1 MKTSIN
7 KKLFYTFAC
16 LIIFIICFIWI
27 LNTLILDKYYISEK
41 KVSLVSIYD
50 SINAYYSNINNSE
63 EALENEL
70 EKLDITQNVDIVI
83 RNGSDIT
90 IYTTSK
96 DFSRNKMYLFGNKNL
111 IEFNDNR
118 LLELAK
124 KGKKYDVNIVSD
136 SNVGTEFINLFGRL
150 DNGFLIFIRTPVESI
165 TESVRISNKFLIFIG
180 AISIL
185 ISSIA
190 VLLISK
196 HFTKPLTELNA
207 IAQNMANLDFSK
219 KYKITTYDEIG
230 NLGSSINCL
239 SNNLEKTIKDLKA
252 ANMELEKDIE
262 ETSKIS
268 EMRSKFVSDVSHEL
282 KTPIA
287 LIQGY
292 AEGLVDNVVS
302 SDEDRKYYASVILDE
317 ANKMSELTKDLL
329 DLSKLEYGQ
338 NQLQIEVFD
347 IVEMIRTFLKKN
359 EVLFS
364 EKGIVPTFECDK
376 KIMVKGDI
384 FRIEQVLTNYTT
396 NALKNVDE
404 HKEIKFLISENEK
417 TVRISVFNS
426 GIQISD
432 EDKLRIWNRF
442 YKVDSSRN
450 RANGGT
456 GLGLSVVK
464 AIIAQ
469 HHTICGVNN
478 VDNGVEFYFELEK
491 EC

>member
-41 KVSLVSIYD
+41 QSSLISIYNT
-50 SINAYYSNINNSE
+50 INTYYAGSTNLKE
-63 EALENEL
+63 DLEYKL
-70 EKLDITQNVDIVI
+70 GKLDAIQNVDIVI
-83 RNGSDIT
+83 KNGSDLT

-96 DFSRNKMYLFGNKNL
+96 DFSRNKMYLLRNKSL
-111 IEFNDNR
+111 IEFNAEKIN
-118 LLELAK
+118 EISK
-124 KGKKYDVNIVSD
+124 SGKNYDINIISD

-150 DNGFLIFIRTPVESI
+150 NNGFLILIRTPVESI
-165 TESVRISNKFLIFIG
+165 TESVKISNRFLIFIG
-180 AISIL
+180 IISIL

-190 VLLISK
+190 VLLISR
-196 HFTKPLTELNA
+196 HFTKPLTELNV
-207 IAQNMANLDFSK
+207 IANNMANLDFSK
-219 KYKITTYDEIG
+219 KYKITTRDEIG
-230 NLGSSINCL
+230 NLGESINCL

-252 ANMELEKDIE
+252 ANIELEKDIE

-292 AEGLVDNVVS
+292 AEGLLDNVAS

-317 ANKMSELTKDLL
+317 ANKMSTLTKDLL

-338 NQLQIEVFD
+338 NELQIETFD
-347 IVEMIRTFLKKN
+347 ITEMIKTFLKKN
-359 EVLFS
+359 EPLFL
-364 EKGIVPTFECDK
+364 EKDIKPVFECNK
-376 KIMVKGDI
+376 EFLVTGDV
-384 FRIEQVLTNYTT
+384 FRIEQVLTNYVT
-396 NALKNVDE
+396 NALKNVDDKKQI
-404 HKEIKFLISENEK
+404 HISIVESK
-417 TVRISVFNS
+417 KYVRIIVFNS
-426 GIQISD
+426 GAQISD

-442 YKVDSSRN
+442 YKVDTSRN

-464 AIIAQ
+464 AIMSQ
-469 HHTICGVNN
+469 HHTSCGVENTP
-478 VDNGVEFYFELEK
+478 DGVEFYFELEK
-491 EC
+491 KI